1 MKLYISVDMEGAT
14 GIVNP
19 SQVRAGSSEYA
30 FGCRMQEHDLLAA
43 IDGALKGGAK
53 EIIVND
59 AHSRMINLDI
69 NSIPEGVR
77 LTSGSPKELGMM
89 EGIDG
94 CDAAFFMCYHAM
106 AGTEKAILDHTVDP
120 ETAHRVRLNGREC
133 GELGLNAALC
143 SSLDIPVIF
152 STGDMALCRE
162 AEAFLGSEVTTVP
175 VKTGRGQFC
184 GDILPPV
191 ETWKK
196 IRQGAMDA
204 LKVFSDGSRPSYNP
218 GLPFE
223 LEITFQF
230 SSQCDAVS
238 TVPGS
243 IRTDGRTLAF
253 RGDSFRDMRRWIS
266 IALDLAE
273 TVEKW

>member
-1 MKLYISVDMEGAT
+1 LKLYISVDMEGAT

-19 SQVRAGSSEYA
+19 SQVRAGSPEYA
-30 FGCRMQEHDLLAA
+30 LGCRMQEHDLLAA
-43 IDGALKGGAK
+43 IDGAVKGGAT
-53 EIIVND
+53 EIVVND

-69 NSIPEGVR
+69 NSIPGGIR
-77 LTSGSPKELGMM
+77 LTSGSPKKLGMM

-94 CDAAFFMCYHAM
+94 CDAAFFICYHAM
-106 AGTEKAILDHTVDP
+106 AGTRAAILDHTVDP
-120 ETAHRVRLNGREC
+120 GTAHRVRLNGREC

-152 STGDMALCRE
+152 ATGDMALCRE
-162 AEAFLGSEVTTVP
+162 AEAFLGKDVTTVS

-184 GDILPPV
+184 GDLVPPD
-191 ETWKK
+191 ETAEM
-196 IRQGAMDA
+196 IRLGAMMA
-204 LKVFSDGSRPSYNP
+204 LEDFSKGNRPCYDPGS
-218 GLPFE
+218 PFE

-243 IRTDGRTLAF
+243 IRTGGRTLAF
-253 RGDSFRDMRRWIS
+253 RGNSFKDMRRWIS